1 MYPNAY
7 RKMAN
12 KWWDGYAGQTAVILE
27 DLDPAHAV
35 LGHHLKIWADRY
47 PFTAEAKGGACAPV
61 NDVLI
66 ITSQYHP
73 QAIWS
78 DDETVSA
85 ILRRFELVKFN
96 S

>member
-1 MYPNAY
+1 
-7 RKMAN
+7 MAN

-66 ITSQYHP
+66 ITS
-73 QAIWS
+73 
-78 DDETVSA
+78 
-85 ILRRFELVKFN
+85 
-96 S
+96 